1 MEEFAI
7 IKIAAGVM
15 ICTEVI
21 KGMFF
26 QDEILRNRFVP
37 AIAIAFGVLFNAW
50 DNGFIMNYDIFLGGL
65 ASGFAGIGA
74 YSTAKSVITASQL
87 SKELKE
93 AEAKKVAEEQTER

>member
-15 ICTEVI
+15 ICTEVV

-26 QDEILRNRFVP
+26 QDEILKNRFVP

-50 DNGFIMNYDIFLGGL
+50 DNSFAMNYDIFLGGL

-74 YSTAKSVITASQL
+74 YSTVKSVVTANQMT
-87 SKELKE
+87 KELK
-93 AEAKKVAEEQTER
+93 AQKIEQELEG

>member
-26 QDEILRNRFVP
+26 QDELLKNRFVP
-37 AIAIAFGVLFNAW
+37 AIAIAFGVF
-50 DNGFIMNYDIFLGGL
+50 F
-65 ASGFAGIGA
+65 S
-74 YSTAKSVITASQL
+74 YSDHTH
-87 SKELKE
+87 
-93 AEAKKVAEEQTER
+93 

>member
-26 QDEILRNRFVP
+26 QDELLKNRFVP
-37 AIAIAFGVLFNAW
+37 AIAIAFGVFFNVW
-50 DNGFIMNYDIFLGGL
+50 DNGFIINYDIFLGGL

-74 YSTAKSVITASQL
+74 YSTVKSVVEANRIH
-87 SKELKE
+87 KERSE
-93 AEAKKVAEEQTER
+93 ALD

>member
-26 QDEILRNRFVP
+26 QDELLKNRFVP
-37 AIAIAFGVLFNAW
+37 AIAIAFGILFNAW
-50 DNGFIMNYDIFLGGL
+50 DHGFAMNYDIFLGGL

-74 YSTAKSVITASQL
+74 YSTVKSVIKADQIH
-87 SKELKE
+87 KERSE
-93 AEAKKVAEEQTER
+93 AEG

>member
-26 QDEILRNRFVP
+26 QDEILKNRFVP
-37 AIAIAFGVLFNAW
+37 AIAIALGVLFNAW

-65 ASGFAGIGA
+65 ASGFTGIGA
-74 YSTAKSVITASQL
+74 YSTVKSVITANQL

-93 AEAKKVAEEQTER
+93 SKKLEEEIQG

>member
-15 ICTEVI
+15 ICTEVV

-26 QDEILRNRFVP
+26 QDEILKNRFVP

-50 DNGFIMNYDIFLGGL
+50 DNNFAMNYDIFLGGL

-74 YSTAKSVITASQL
+74 YSTVKSVVTANQMT
-87 SKELKE
+87 KELKAQK
-93 AEAKKVAEEQTER
+93 AEQEFEG